1 MISSSYSLNNTD
13 TNRDGQTAELAIF
26 CSLQQK
32 KTKPEKKELGVITY
46 NIPTPPGEKKG
57 VFLLPLAVMYF
68 SNVSCN
74 V

>member
-1 MISSSYSLNNTD
+1 MISASYSLNNTD
-13 TNRDGQTAELAIF
+13 TNRDRQTAELAIF

-32 KTKPEKKELGVITY
+32 KAKPEKKELGVITY

-57 VFLLPLAVMYF
+57 VFLHPLAVMYF
-68 SNVSCN
+68 SNVSCK